1 MSSWEGKTRG
11 GVLGYKIFV
20 WTLKNLGI
28 SFAYLLLRFV
38 VFYFVFASG
47 KSFTAIFDCIL

>member
-1 MSSWEGKTRG
+1 MASWEGKTRG

-28 SFAYLLLRFV
+28 PFAYILLYPV
-38 VFYFVFASG
+38 VTYFIFASP
-47 KSFTAIFDCIL
+47 KAIRLILPFLP